1 MDSCCYKN
9 FNNSTNE
16 CNSTIVFSHCVLPF
30 FLFLCI
36 PFLLLVIIFN
46 KSRNLNSR
54 NRRRKRI
61 NPSVYAL
68 KKGEPDIISRT
79 CCICQ
84 EEILFKNLITLQC
97 HHYFHQSCLQKWFRY
112 KTVCPIC
119 RHDFRVI

>member
-1 MDSCCYKN
+1 MDSCCYKD
-9 FNNSTNE
+9 FNNSTNG
-16 CNSTIVFSHCVLPF
+16 CNSTIVFNHCVLPF

-36 PFLLLVIIFN
+36 PFSILVIIFN
-46 KSRNLNSR
+46 KSRTLKTR

-61 NPSVYAL
+61 NPSVYTL
-68 KKGEPDIISRT
+68 KKGNPDNISRT

-84 EEILFKNLITLQC
+84 EEILFKNLITLRC
-97 HHYFHQSCLQKWFRY
+97 DHYFHQSCLHQWFRY